1 MISNKVQDFI
11 FGVSIDFE
19 LIELFFEGSDG
30 LFDLVGWLGK
40 WLWYHSN
47 CFNRYQFIIDGQK
60 RFNIIPQCIL
70 IWLLSR
76 YQLLTCLNTIQWQSQ
91 RIVVM
96 LSSIDNSA
104 WFRIW
109 KYLWLIVIL
118 RSNLIPMTVFLAK

>member
-19 LIELFFEGSDG
+19 LIELIFEGSNG
-30 LFDLVGWLGK
+30 LFDLVWWLGE
-40 WLWYHSN
+40 WLWHHSN